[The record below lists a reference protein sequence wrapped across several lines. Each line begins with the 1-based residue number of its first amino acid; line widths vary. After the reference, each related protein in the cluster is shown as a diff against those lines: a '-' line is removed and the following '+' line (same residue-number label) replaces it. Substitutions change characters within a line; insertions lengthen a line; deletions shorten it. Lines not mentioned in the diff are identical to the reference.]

1 MKEEINKIIKESNLK
16 VGLYASNLQD
26 TIEINANHIFESASC
41 IMVFVLIEFYKQV
54 DENKI
59 NEKEIFIFDK
69 DNDILGLNFEII
81 SLFDYGLKLTAK
93 DYATLM
99 IVFSDS
105 IATNKLIDFLGID
118 NINNTIKSLGLKNTF
133 LCNKLDLLKYFKFGT
148 TTPYEYAKVYEMLL
162 RGEVINKQVSKKVL
176 NILKKQRNFDML
188 KKGLPPIDIL
198 FKGTND
204 SNINYIASKN
214 GSIVWVGNEMKNA
227 RNDGGIISTK
237 DRDIIISIFITD
249 IDDLQLNY
257 DNKGIE
263 CGGKIVKLIY
273 DEFIKQGENDND

>member
-16 VGLYASNLQD
+16 VGLYASNFQD

-105 IATNKLIDFLGID
+105 MATNKLIDFLGID

-198 FKGTND
+198 FKGTNE

-237 DRDIIISIFITD
+237 DRDIIISIFITN
-249 IDDLQLNY
+249 IDVLQ
-257 DNKGIE
+257 
-263 CGGKIVKLIY
+263 
-273 DEFIKQGENDND
+273 